1 MARRKRQSMAGG
13 SGAEDDVNLT
23 PMLDVVFILL
33 IFFIVTSVFIKEP
46 GVDTIRPD
54 AMTEDDLNP
63 SMLIA
68 VTADNEIWVNRRVY
82 EMSELRGVIEQLLQE
97 NPKGRAAIQGDEG
110 ANIGIIL
117 DVQELLMELDVEV
130 HISTLQT

>member
-1 MARRKRQSMAGG
+1 MARRASRVSTGD
-13 SGAEDDVNLT
+13 EDVELNMT

-46 GVDTIRPD
+46 GVDTFRPD

-68 VTADNEIWVNRRVY
+68 VTSDSEVWVNRRAY
-82 EMSELRGVIEQLLQE
+82 EMNELRGVIEQLLQE
-97 NPKGRAAIQGDEG
+97 NPKGRAVIQGDEG
-110 ANIGIIL
+110 AHIGTIL

>member
-1 MARRKRQSMAGG
+1 MARRTSR
-13 SGAEDDVNLT
+13 VNTSDEEVELNMT

-46 GVDTIRPD
+46 GVPVFRPD
-54 AMTEDDLNP
+54 AQSEQPLNP

-97 NPKGRAAIQGDEG
+97 NPRGRAAIQGDEE

-117 DVQELLMELDVEV
+117 DIQELLMEMGVDV

>member
-1 MARRKRQSMAGG
+1 MARRASR
-13 SGAEDDVNLT
+13 VNTDEEEVELNMT

-54 AMTEDDLNP
+54 AVTEDNENP
-63 SMLIA
+63 SMLVA

-82 EMSELRGVIEQLLQE
+82 EMNELRGVIEQLLQE
-97 NPKGRAAIQGDEG
+97 NPKGRAMIQGDEG
-110 ANIGIIL
+110 ANIGLIL
-117 DVQELLMELDVEV
+117 DVQELLMEMEVDVK
-130 HISTLQT
+130 ISTLQ

>member
-1 MARRKRQSMAGG
+1 MARRVSRVNTDE
-13 SGAEDDVNLT
+13 EDVELNMT

-46 GVDTIRPD
+46 GVDTFRPD

-68 VTADNEIWVNRRVY
+68 VTSESEIWVNRRVY
-82 EMSELRGVIEQLLQE
+82 EMNELRGVIEQLLQE
-97 NPKGRAAIQGDEG
+97 NPKGRAVIQGDEG
-110 ANIGIIL
+110 AHIGTIL
-117 DVQELLMELDVEV
+117 DVQELLTELDVEV